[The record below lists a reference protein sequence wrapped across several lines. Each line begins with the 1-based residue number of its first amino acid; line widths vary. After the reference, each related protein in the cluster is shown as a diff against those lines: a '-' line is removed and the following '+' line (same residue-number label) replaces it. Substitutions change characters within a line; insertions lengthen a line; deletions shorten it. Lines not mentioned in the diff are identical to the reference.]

1 VWTRRAVELLDAA
14 KAARAGAAPLGEEW
28 LRRAAAVTDMN
39 AAVFDAANGYAGLHP
54 RIHEVLRRQGLM
66 RGVWTLNPRERLSD
80 EQAAEIDRVA
90 RSHPEL
96 TDDAFVAEHRDRWL
110 A

>member
-1 VWTRRAVELLDAA
+1 
-14 KAARAGAAPLGEEW
+14 
-28 LRRAAAVTDMN
+28 
-39 AAVFDAANGYAGLHP
+39 
-54 RIHEVLRRQGLM
+54 M

-90 RSHPEL
+90 RSHPDL
-96 TDDAFVAEHRDRWL
+96 TDDEFVAEHRDHWL